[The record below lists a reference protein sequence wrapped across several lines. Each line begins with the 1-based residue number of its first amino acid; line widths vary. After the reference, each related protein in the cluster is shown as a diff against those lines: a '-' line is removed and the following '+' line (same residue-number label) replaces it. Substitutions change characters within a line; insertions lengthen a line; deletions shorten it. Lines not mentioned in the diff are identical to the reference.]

1 MRAKRDRRHLELRVA
16 GGEPAERDPKGVGCM
31 KTPLVTK
38 KEGMKQEESIFGPL
52 FLELF
57 WSVGHPPHPSP
68 DLFHEAEALSP
79 SSPPLSH
86 PPIIFGFRGCL
97 FLTGAALTLGQ

>member
-38 KEGMKQEESIFGPL
+38 KEGMRQEESIFGPL

-79 SSPPLSH
+79 SSSPPPL
-86 PPIIFGFRGCL
+86 
-97 FLTGAALTLGQ
+97 